1 MKINDVMRGKSSG
14 EVITIRADASVRE
27 LLALLAEHNI
37 GAVIVSADGSR
48 VDGIV
53 SERDVVRKLNGD
65 DSVLDAPVEQI
76 MTAVVQTCEPGHDVD
91 ELMAQMTEHRIRH
104 VPVVDNGN
112 LIGVVSIGDVVKS
125 RITQLTFE
133 RDQLDSYV
141 HQT

>member
-1 MKINDVMRGKSSG
+1 MKINDVIRGKSSRD
-14 EVITIRADASVRE
+14 VITITPDATVRD

-37 GAVIVSADGSR
+37 GAVIVSEGGSR

-65 DSVLDAPVEQI
+65 DSVLDAPVSQI
-76 MTAVVQTCEPGHDVD
+76 MTAVVQTCEPGLDVD

-104 VPVVDNGN
+104 VPVVEKGE
-112 LIGVVSIGDVVKS
+112 LIAVVSIGDVVKS

>member
-1 MKINDVMRGKSSG
+1 MKINDVIRGKTTG
-14 EVITIRADASVRE
+14 GVITIQQEATVRE

-37 GAVIVSADGSR
+37 GAVIVSSEGSK

-53 SERDVVRKLNGD
+53 SERDIVRKLNGD
-65 DSVLDAPVEQI
+65 DSVLDAPVSQI
-76 MTAVVQTCEPGHDVD
+76 MTGVVQTCEPAHDVD
-91 ELMAQMTEHRIRH
+91 DVMAQMTEHRIRH
-104 VPVVDNGN
+104 VPVMDNGE
-112 LIGVVSIGDVVKS
+112 LVAVVSIGDVVKS

>member
-1 MKINDVMRGKSSG
+1 MKINDVIRGKSTSG
-14 EVITIRADASVRE
+14 VITIKQDASVRD

-37 GAVIVSADGSR
+37 GAVIVSADGSK

-53 SERDVVRKLNGD
+53 SERDVVRKLNGND
-65 DSVLDAPVEQI
+65 AVLDAPVEEI

-104 VPVVDNGN
+104 VPVIENGE
-112 LIGVVSIGDVVKS
+112 LLAVVSIGDVVKS
-125 RITQLTFE
+125 RITQLEFE

>member
-1 MKINDVMRGKSSG
+1 MKISDVIRDKSSNAI
-14 EVITIRADASVRE
+14 ITIPPEATVRD

-37 GAVIVSADGSR
+37 GAVIVSGDGGS

-53 SERDVVRKLNGD
+53 SERDVVRKLNGND
-65 DSVLDAPVEQI
+65 EILGAPVAQI

-104 VPVVDNGN
+104 VPVVDKGE
-112 LIGVVSIGDVVKS
+112 LVAVVSIGDVVKS

-133 RDQLDSYV
+133 RDQLDSYL

>member
-1 MKINDVMRGKSSG
+1 MKINDVIRGKSSQD
-14 EVITIRADASVRE
+14 VITITPDATVRD
-27 LLALLAEHNI
+27 LLALLAEYNI
-37 GAVIVSADGSR
+37 GAVIVSEGGSR

-65 DSVLDAPVEQI
+65 DSVLDAPVSQI

-91 ELMAQMTEHRIRH
+91 ELMAMMTEHRIRH
-104 VPVVDNGN
+104 VPVVDNGE
-112 LIGVVSIGDVVKS
+112 LVAVVSIGDVVKS

>member
-1 MKINDVMRGKSSG
+1 MKINDVIRGKSNRD
-14 EVITIRADASVRE
+14 VITIAPDATVRD
-27 LLALLAEHNI
+27 LLALLAEYNI
-37 GAVIVSADGSR
+37 GAVIVSEEGSR

-53 SERDVVRKLNGD
+53 SERDVVRKLNGND
-65 DSVLDAPVEQI
+65 AILDAPVSEI
-76 MTAVVQTCEPGHDVD
+76 MTAVVQTCEPSHDVD

-104 VPVVDNGN
+104 VPVVDDGT
-112 LIGVVSIGDVVKS
+112 LVAVVSIGDVVKS

>member
-1 MKINDVMRGKSSG
+1 MKISDVIKGKSSG
-14 EVITIRADASVRE
+14 GVITIAPAATVRE

-37 GAVIVSADGSR
+37 GAVIVSGDGTA

-76 MTAVVQTCEPGHDVD
+76 MTAVVQTCEPGADVD
-91 ELMAQMTEHRIRH
+91 GLMAQMTEHRIRH
-104 VPVVDNGN
+104 VPVIDHGQLVA
-112 LIGVVSIGDVVKS
+112 VVSIGDVVKS
-125 RITQLTFE
+125 RIGQLEFE

-141 HQT
+141 HQA

>member
-1 MKINDVMRGKSSG
+1 MKINDVIRGKSSR
-14 EVITIRADASVRE
+14 EVITIPPDASVRE

-37 GAVIVSADGSR
+37 GAVIVSGEGTT

-65 DSVLDAPVEQI
+65 DSVLDAPVRQI
-76 MTAVVQTCEPGHDVD
+76 MTTLVQTCEPGHDVD
-91 ELMAQMTEHRIRH
+91 DLMAQMTEHRIRH
-104 VPVVDNGN
+104 VPVIENGS
-112 LIGVVSIGDVVKS
+112 LVGVVSIGDVVKS
-125 RITQLTFE
+125 RIDQLTFE

>member
-1 MKINDVMRGKSSG
+1 MKINDVIRGKSSR
-14 EVITIRADASVRE
+14 EVITIPPDASVRE

-37 GAVIVSADGSR
+37 GAVIVSGEGTA

-65 DSVLDAPVEQI
+65 DSVLDAPVRQI
-76 MTAVVQTCEPGHDVD
+76 MTTLVQTCEPGHDVD
-91 ELMAQMTEHRIRH
+91 DLMAQMTEHRIRH
-104 VPVVDNGN
+104 VPVIENGS
-112 LIGVVSIGDVVKS
+112 LVGVVSIGDVVKS
-125 RITQLTFE
+125 RIDQLTFE

>member
-1 MKINDVMRGKSSG
+1 MKINDVIRGKSSRA
-14 EVITIRADASVRE
+14 VITITQDASVRD

-37 GAVIVSADGSR
+37 GAVIVSQDGAQ

-65 DSVLDAPVEQI
+65 DSVLDAPVSQI
-76 MTAVVQTCEPGHDVD
+76 MTEVVQTCAPGLDVD

-104 VPVVDNGN
+104 VPVIDDGELVA
-112 LIGVVSIGDVVKS
+112 VVSIGDVVKS

>member
-1 MKINDVMRGKSSG
+1 MKIHDVIRGKSTG
-14 EVITIRADASVRE
+14 GVITITPDATVRD

-37 GAVIVSADGSR
+37 GAVVVSGDGNA

-53 SERDVVRKLNGD
+53 SERDVVRKLNGND
-65 DSVLDAPVEQI
+65 AILDSSVDAI

-91 ELMAQMTEHRIRH
+91 ELMVQMTEKRIRH
-104 VPVVDNGN
+104 VPVVDGGD
-112 LIGVVSIGDVVKS
+112 LVGVVSIGDVVKS
-125 RITQLTFE
+125 RITQLEFE

>member
-1 MKINDVMRGKSSG
+1 MKINDVIRGKSIHD
-14 EVITIRADASVRE
+14 VITITPAATVRD

-37 GAVIVSADGSR
+37 GAVIVSEGGAR

-53 SERDVVRKLNGD
+53 SERDIVRKLNGD
-65 DSVLDAPVEQI
+65 DSVLDAPVSQI
-76 MTAVVQTCEPGHDVD
+76 MTAVVQTCEPGADVD

-104 VPVVDNGN
+104 VPVVDNGE
-112 LIGVVSIGDVVKS
+112 LVAVVSIGDVVKS

>member
-1 MKINDVMRGKSSG
+1 MKINDVIKGKSSNK
-14 EVITIRADASVRE
+14 VITITPDATVRD

-37 GAVIVSADGSR
+37 GAVVVSGDGNA

-53 SERDVVRKLNGD
+53 SERDVVRKLNGND
-65 DSVLDAPVEQI
+65 EILEATVDQI

-91 ELMAQMTEHRIRH
+91 ELMVQMTERRIRH
-104 VPVVDNGN
+104 VPVIDDGGLVAV
-112 LIGVVSIGDVVKS
+112 ISIGDVVKS
-125 RITQLTFE
+125 RIGQLEFE